1 MGGEVTLGVVPG
13 VRVLAA
19 PLAARGGQFV
29 GSQGARPGGKTER
42 EESQNYYLL

>member
-1 MGGEVTLGVVPG
+1 MGGEVTLGVVPS